1 MLGDALEGSRAIFT
15 DKTHA
20 IAWDPPISLQSGEP
34 RTLKHC
40 KNTYKMSGNFAFR
53 HPVYLLPASNEPP
66 GPLQDKPVW
75 GKMAVLGSS
84 DELFGI
90 RSQISTQIFILY
102 FMVMTVFGQ
111 TPVFAKL

>member
-40 KNTYKMSGNFAFR
+40 KNTYKSERTKSSGDR
-53 HPVYLLPASNEPP
+53 LTLYR
-66 GPLQDKPVW
+66 PLIHRQDPYRIN
-75 GKMAVLGSS
+75 
-84 DELFGI
+84 LFGEI
-90 RSQISTQIFILY
+90 CFPIS
-102 FMVMTVFGQ
+102 
-111 TPVFAKL
+111 